1 MYKELEAK
9 TTRIQ
14 GWHDAV
20 TARKIVTESE
30 ERYARK
36 NSSG

>member
-14 GWHDAV
+14 GWHDAAK
-20 TARKIVTESE
+20 AREIVTESE

-36 NSSG
+36 NGSG